1 MGSCMSSVH
10 LYQAEKKDVESVYDL
25 LIEFKEFDLKD
36 AELPEID
43 RDKLLNCINVI
54 LKRGKIIL
62 AKDLDKKELMGLC
75 MFHKSEYW
83 FSKHQLMNIHV
94 LYIRK
99 SYRNFKLVKTIID
112 SVKNVSEGLPITI
125 SVTSGLHIDPVFE
138 KLGFQNMGSNWRLL

>member
-1 MGSCMSSVH
+1 MTSVH
-10 LYQAEKKDVESVYDL
+10 LYQAEQKDFQSVYDL

-36 AELPEID
+36 AQLPDID
-43 RDKLLNCINVI
+43 KDKLTNCINVI
-54 LKRGKIIL
+54 LKKGKIIL

-83 FSKHQLMNIHV
+83 FSKEQLMSIHV

-99 SYRNFKLVKTIID
+99 SFRNFKLVKTIID
-112 SVKNVSEGLPITI
+112 SVKNVSEGLPI
-125 SVTSGLHIDPVFE
+125 SLAVTSGLHIDPVFE

>member
-1 MGSCMSSVH
+1 MTSVH
-10 LYQAEKKDVESVYDL
+10 LYQAEQKDFQSVYDL

-36 AELPEID
+36 AQLPDID
-43 RDKLLNCINVI
+43 KDKLTNCIQVI
-54 LKRGKIIL
+54 LKKGKIIL

-83 FSKHQLMNIHV
+83 FSKEQLMSIHV

-99 SYRNFKLVKTIID
+99 SFRNYKLVKTIID
-112 SVKNVSEGLPITI
+112 SVKNVSEGLPISL

>member
-1 MGSCMSSVH
+1 MTSVH
-10 LYQAEKKDVESVYDL
+10 LYQAEQKDFENVYDL

-36 AELPEID
+36 AQLPDID
-43 RDKLLNCINVI
+43 KDKLTNCIQVI
-54 LKRGKIIL
+54 LKKGKIIL

-83 FSKHQLMNIHV
+83 FSKEQLMSIHV
-94 LYIRK
+94 LYIRQ
-99 SYRNFKLVKTIID
+99 SFRNFKLVKTIID
-112 SVKNVSEGLPITI
+112 SVKNVSEGLPINL

>member
-1 MGSCMSSVH
+1 MTNVH
-10 LYQAEKKDVESVYDL
+10 LYQAEQKDFQNVYDL

-36 AELPEID
+36 ARLPDID
-43 RDKLLNCINVI
+43 ETKLTNCINVI
-54 LKRGKIIL
+54 LKKGKIIL

-83 FSKHQLMNIHV
+83 FSKEQLMNIHV

-99 SYRNFKLVKTIID
+99 SFRNFKLVKTIID
-112 SVKNVSEGLPITI
+112 SVKNVSEGLPINI

-138 KLGFQNMGSNWRLL
+138 KLGFENMGSNWRLL

>member
-1 MGSCMSSVH
+1 MTSVH
-10 LYQAEKKDVESVYDL
+10 LYQAEQKDVENVYDL

-36 AELPEID
+36 ARLPKID

-62 AKDLDKKELMGLC
+62 AKDVDKKELMGLC

-83 FSKHQLMNIHV
+83 FSKEQLMNIHV
-94 LYIRK
+94 LYIRQNF
-99 SYRNFKLVKTIID
+99 RNFKLVKTIID
-112 SVKNVSEGLPITI
+112 SVKNVSEGLPISL

-138 KLGFQNMGSNWRLL
+138 KLGFENMGSNWRLL

>member
-1 MGSCMSSVH
+1 MTSVH
-10 LYQAEKKDVESVYDL
+10 LYQAEQKDFENVYDL

-36 AELPEID
+36 AQLPEID
-43 RDKLLNCINVI
+43 KDKLTNCINVI
-54 LKRGKIIL
+54 LKKGKIIL
-62 AKDLDKKELMGLC
+62 AKDVDKKELMGLC

-83 FSKHQLMNIHV
+83 FSKEQLMNIHV

-99 SYRNFKLVKTIID
+99 SFRNYKLVKTIID
-112 SVKNVSEGLPITI
+112 SVKNVSEGLPINL

>member
-1 MGSCMSSVH
+1 M
-10 LYQAEKKDVESVYDL
+10 

>member
-1 MGSCMSSVH
+1 MTSVH
-10 LYQAEKKDVESVYDL
+10 LYQAEQKDFENVYDL

-36 AELPEID
+36 AQLPDID
-43 RDKLLNCINVI
+43 KDKLTNCINVI
-54 LKRGKIIL
+54 LKKGKIIL

-83 FSKHQLMNIHV
+83 FSKEQLMNIHV

-99 SYRNFKLVKTIID
+99 SFRNYKLVKTIID
-112 SVKNVSEGLPITI
+112 SVKNVSEGLPINL
-125 SVTSGLHIDPVFE
+125 SVTSGLHIAPVFE

>member
-1 MGSCMSSVH
+1 MTSVH
-10 LYQAEKKDVESVYDL
+10 LYQAEQKDFQNVYDL
-25 LIEFKEFDLKD
+25 LIEFKEIDLKD
-36 AELPEID
+36 AQLPDID
-43 RDKLLNCINVI
+43 KDKLTNCINVI
-54 LKRGKIIL
+54 LKKGKIIL

-83 FSKHQLMNIHV
+83 FSKKQLMNIHV

-99 SYRNFKLVKTIID
+99 SFRNYKLVKTIID
-112 SVKNVSEGLPITI
+112 SVKNVSEGLPINL

>member
-1 MGSCMSSVH
+1 MTSVH
-10 LYQAEKKDVESVYDL
+10 LYQAEQKDFENVYDL

-36 AELPEID
+36 EQLPEID
-43 RDKLLNCINVI
+43 KDKLTNCINVI
-54 LKRGKIIL
+54 LKKGKIIL

-83 FSKHQLMNIHV
+83 FSKEQLMNIHV

-99 SYRNFKLVKTIID
+99 SFRNYKLVKTIID
-112 SVKNVSEGLPITI
+112 SVKNVSEGLPINL

>member
-1 MGSCMSSVH
+1 MTSVH
-10 LYQAEKKDVESVYDL
+10 LYQAEQKDFENVYDL

-36 AELPEID
+36 AQLPDID
-43 RDKLLNCINVI
+43 KDKLTNCINVI
-54 LKRGKIIL
+54 LKKGKIIL

-83 FSKHQLMNIHV
+83 FSKEQLMSIHV
-94 LYIRK
+94 LYIRQ
-99 SYRNFKLVKTIID
+99 SFRNFKLVKTIID
-112 SVKNVSEGLPITI
+112 SVKNVSEGLPINL

>member
-1 MGSCMSSVH
+1 MSSIH
-10 LYQAEKKDVESVYDL
+10 LYQAEKKDVENVYDL

-83 FSKHQLMNIHV
+83 FSKKQLMNIHV

-99 SYRNFKLVKTIID
+99 NYRNFKLVKTIID

>member
-1 MGSCMSSVH
+1 MTSVH
-10 LYQAEKKDVESVYDL
+10 LYQAEQKDFQNVYDL

-36 AELPEID
+36 ARLPDID
-43 RDKLLNCINVI
+43 ETKLTNCINVI
-54 LKRGKIIL
+54 LKKGKIIL
-62 AKDLDKKELMGLC
+62 AKDVDKKELMGLC

-83 FSKHQLMNIHV
+83 FSKKQLMNIHV

-99 SYRNFKLVKTIID
+99 SFRNYKLVKTIID
-112 SVKNVSEGLPITI
+112 SVKNVSEGLPINL

>member
-1 MGSCMSSVH
+1 MTSVH
-10 LYQAEKKDVESVYDL
+10 LYQAEQKDFENVYDL

-36 AELPEID
+36 AQLPEID
-43 RDKLLNCINVI
+43 KDKLTNCINVI
-54 LKRGKIIL
+54 LKKGKIIL

-83 FSKHQLMNIHV
+83 FSKEQLMNIHV

-99 SYRNFKLVKTIID
+99 SFRNYKLVKTIID
-112 SVKNVSEGLPITI
+112 SVKNVSEGLPINL